1 MTVMNLPTNNAAQ
14 EPDLALEFQLAT
26 ALGDTPSEGQFQHWV
41 MATLKALSYQPPEQL
56 TPELTVRLVD
66 PAESEQL
73 NHDYR
78 QQQKPTNVLSFPFE
92 SIPGVPLALLGDIII
107 CAPVVRQEA
116 QDQGKQEMAHWA
128 HLTIHGLLHLLGY
141 DHIEDQEAAAMEA
154 LEIEILKQL
163 GYPNPYQAEA
173 SITG

>member
-1 MTVMNLPTNNAAQ
+1 MTDMNPPTNNAAQ
-14 EPDLALEFQLAT
+14 DLDLALEFQLAT
-26 ALGDTPSEGQFQHWV
+26 ALDGTPSEAQFQHWV
-41 MATLKALSYQPPEQL
+41 ETTLIALSYLPPAQL
-56 TPELTVRLVD
+56 SPELTVRLVD

-116 QDQGKQEMAHWA
+116 QDQGKEEMAHWA
-128 HLTIHGLLHLLGY
+128 HLTVHGVLHLLGY
-141 DHIEDQEAAAMEA
+141 DHIEDQQAAEMEA
-154 LEIEILKQL
+154 QEIEILKQL
-163 GYPNPYQAEA
+163 GYSNPYQAD
-173 SITG
+173 ITVTG